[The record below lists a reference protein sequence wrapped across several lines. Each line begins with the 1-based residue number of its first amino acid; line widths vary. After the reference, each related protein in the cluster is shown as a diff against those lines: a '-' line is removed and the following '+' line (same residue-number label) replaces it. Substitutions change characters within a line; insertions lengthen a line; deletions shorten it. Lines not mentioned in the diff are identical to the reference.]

1 VSLTA
6 CSWSPHDAT
15 KPWFFEKGLCQER
28 RLAAKGMKAVEA
40 DFAAAVEQALRLA
53 EQEEPR
59 LGQLIPIGLQ
69 MVNAPAKAAPR
80 AISGQFGGTSAE
92 IQCVAEK
99 RSAALPD
106 L

>member
-1 VSLTA
+1 
-6 CSWSPHDAT
+6 
-15 KPWFFEKGLCQER
+15 
-28 RLAAKGMKAVEA
+28 
-40 DFAAAVEQALRLA
+40 VEQALRLA

-92 IQCVAEK
+92 IQCAAEK

>member
-1 VSLTA
+1 MHSSNIAGSQSEAGKKESTARRLNRRCRPSGTPSSISSLDHRHSDA
-6 CSWSPHDAT
+6 RAAENGFAT
-15 KPWFFEKGLCQER
+15 KSSVNKS
-28 RLAAKGMKAVEA
+28 AKVG
-40 DFAAAVEQALRLA
+40 
-53 EQEEPR
+53 
-59 LGQLIPIGLQ
+59 
-69 MVNAPAKAAPR
+69 VNAPAKAAPR